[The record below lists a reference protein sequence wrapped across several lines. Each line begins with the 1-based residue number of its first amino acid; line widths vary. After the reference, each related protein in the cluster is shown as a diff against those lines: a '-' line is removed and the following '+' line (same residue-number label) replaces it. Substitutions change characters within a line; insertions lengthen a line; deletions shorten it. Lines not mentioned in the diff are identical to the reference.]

1 METQPAFGFL
11 KVPAHALQKASVL
24 PLERKLAEVAL
35 PLDGLAHGSLPSQ
48 LFPEEVQVWHPYP
61 GIPVAKQQQ
70 KGKQTILIF
79 VLGDLR
85 YHLLLLS

>member
-11 KVPAHALQKASVL
+11 KVPAHALHKASVL

-35 PLDGLAHGSLPSQ
+35 PLDDLAHGSLPCQ
-48 LFPEEVQVWHPYP
+48 LLPDEVQVSHPDP
-61 GIPVAKQQQ
+61 WILVAKQQQ

-79 VLGDLR
+79 VLGSGVLK
-85 YHLLLLS
+85 LF